1 MRLLIDMNLTPTWV
15 EFFALHGVE
24 AVHWSSVG
32 RATEPD
38 VAIMKYAQTNG
49 YVILTNDLDFGTLLA
64 HTRNHSPSVILIRA
78 RLLIPRTIGQTI
90 LSILH
95 QHQIAIDAGALIIVD
110 DYRHKLRLLPI

>member
-15 EFFALHGVE
+15 EFFAFHGIE
-24 AVHWSSVG
+24 AVHWSAIG

-38 VAIMKYAQTNG
+38 AEIMKYAQSNS

-90 LSILH
+90 LSILR
-95 QHQIAIDAGALIIVD
+95 QHQNAIETGALIIVD